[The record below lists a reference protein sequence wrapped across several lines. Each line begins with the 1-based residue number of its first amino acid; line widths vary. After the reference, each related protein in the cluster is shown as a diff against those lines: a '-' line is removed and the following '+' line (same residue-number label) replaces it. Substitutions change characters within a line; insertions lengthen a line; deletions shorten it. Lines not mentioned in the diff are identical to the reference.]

1 MSKYKHPSPN
11 IKNPTFNNMIT
22 IKNLKKTYGN
32 ATVLNIENLEIQKGE
47 TFGLVGN
54 NGAGKTTLFSL
65 VLDLIQPTTGFVSV
79 DDIKVN
85 ESEGWK
91 NKVSA
96 FIDETFLIGYLTP
109 EEYFYFIGELR
120 GQNKA
125 SVDEFLKQFH
135 DLFNGEIVNSGKYV
149 RDLSKG
155 NQKKVGIVGALIGKP
170 EIIIL
175 DEPFAN
181 LDPST
186 QIKLKIMIRDFANE
200 NGVTFLISS
209 HDLSHTTEVC
219 NRIVVVNKG
228 EVVRDIQTTPETLQD
243 LEKYFADQVSLGK
256 QEISTEKT
264 SL

>member
-1 MSKYKHPSPN
+1 
-11 IKNPTFNNMIT
+11 MIT
-22 IKNLKKTYGN
+22 INNLSKTYGT
-32 ATVLNIENLEIQKGE
+32 ATVLNIENLEIPNGE

-65 VLDLIQPTTGFVSV
+65 MLDLIQPTTGFVSI
-79 DDIKVN
+79 DGIKVN
-85 ESEGWK
+85 ESEAWK
-91 NKVSA
+91 SKVSA
-96 FIDETFLIGYLTP
+96 FVDDTFLIGYLTP

-135 DLFNGEIVNSGKYV
+135 DLFNGEILNSGKYV

-155 NQKKVGIVGALIGKP
+155 NQKKVGIIGAIIGNP

-186 QIKLKIMIRDFANE
+186 QIKLKNLIKELSKQD
-200 NGVTFLISS
+200 GVTFLISS

-228 EVVRDIQTTPETLQD
+228 QLVKDIQTNPETLKD
-243 LEKYFADQVSLGK
+243 LEQYFADQVSTPA
-256 QEISTEKT
+256 EAI
-264 SL
+264 

>member
-1 MSKYKHPSPN
+1 
-11 IKNPTFNNMIT
+11 MIT
-22 IKNLKKTYGN
+22 IENLSKTYGK
-32 ATVLNIENLEIQKGE
+32 ATVLHIEHLEIPKGE

-54 NGAGKTTLFSL
+54 NGAGKTTLFS
-65 VLDLIQPTTGFVSV
+65 VMLDLIQATTGSISI
-79 DDIKVN
+79 DGIKVN
-85 ESEGWK
+85 ESEAWK

-96 FIDETFLIGYLTP
+96 FVDDSFLIGYLTP

-135 DLFNGEIVNSGKYV
+135 DLFSGEILNSGKYV

-155 NQKKVGIVGALIGKP
+155 NQKKVGIVGAIIGNP

-186 QIKLKIMIRDFANE
+186 QIKLKNLIKELSKQD
-200 NGVTFLISS
+200 GVTFLISS

-228 EVVRDIQTTPETLQD
+228 RLVKDIKTNPETLKD
-243 LEKYFADQVSLGK
+243 LEQYFADQVSAPAAEPDYNK
-256 QEISTEKT
+256 AE
-264 SL
+264 

>member
-1 MSKYKHPSPN
+1 
-11 IKNPTFNNMIT
+11 MIT
-22 IKNLKKTYGN
+22 INNLSKTYGN
-32 ATVLNIENLEIQKGE
+32 TTVLSIESLEIPRGE

-65 VLDLIQPTTGFVSV
+65 MLDLIQPTTGFVSI
-79 DDIKVN
+79 DGIKVN
-85 ESEGWK
+85 ESETWK
-91 NKVSA
+91 SKVSA
-96 FIDETFLIGYLTP
+96 FVDDTFLIGYLTP

-135 DLFNGEIVNSGKYV
+135 DLFNGEIVNSGKYI

-155 NQKKVGIVGALIGKP
+155 NQKKVGIVGAIIGNP

-186 QIKLKIMIRDFANE
+186 QIKLKNLIKELAKQS
-200 NGVTFLISS
+200 GVTFLISS
-209 HDLSHTTEVC
+209 HDLAHTTEVC

-228 EVVRDIQTTPETLQD
+228 LLVKDIQTDPETLKD
-243 LEKYFADQVSLGK
+243 LEQYFADQVNPVQNQLTEGNS
-256 QEISTEKT
+256 QE
-264 SL
+264 

>member
-1 MSKYKHPSPN
+1 
-11 IKNPTFNNMIT
+11 MIS
-22 IKNLKKTYGN
+22 IHNLTKTYGP
-32 ATVLNIENLEIQKGE
+32 ATVLNIEQLDIPGGE

-65 VLDLIQPTTGFVSV
+65 MLDLIQATTGSVSI
-79 DDIKVN
+79 DGIKVN
-85 ESEGWK
+85 ESEEWK

-96 FIDETFLIGYLTP
+96 FVDDTFLIGYLTP

-125 SVDEFLKQFH
+125 SVDEFLKPFH
-135 DLFNGEIVNSGKYV
+135 DFFNGEILASGKYI

-155 NQKKVGIVGALIGKP
+155 NQKKVGIVGAIIGNP

-186 QIKLKIMIRDFANE
+186 QIKLKNLIKELAKQE
-200 NGVTFLISS
+200 GVTFLISS

-228 EVVRDIQTTPETLQD
+228 LMVKDIQTNPETLKE
-243 LEKYFADQVSLGK
+243 LEHYFAEQVSSGP
-256 QEISTEKT
+256 EPS
-264 SL
+264 